1 MKKTTQRQIDKL
13 FIMYSHDLY
22 DKFIESA
29 VSLYA
34 NIFPDKCSPST
45 HEDAYYDLVRQRL
58 LLEFNV
64 LYAEARG
71 EKNVKSKCKKVD
83 KKKYNITV
91 GRCGP
96 K

>member
-1 MKKTTQRQIDKL
+1 MKKTTRRQVDKL

-34 NIFPDKCSPST
+34 NLFPEKCSPLT
-45 HEDAYYDLVRQRL
+45 FDDAYYDMVRQRL
-58 LLEFNV
+58 LFEFNV

-71 EKNVKSKCKKVD
+71 EKNVKNKFKKASSKKAKNKSARAV
-83 KKKYNITV
+83 V
-91 GRCGP
+91 
-96 K
+96 

>member
-34 NIFPDKCSPST
+34 NIFPEKCSSLT
-45 HEDAYYDLVRQRL
+45 FDDAYYDMVRQRL
-58 LLEFNV
+58 LFEFNV

-71 EKNVKSKCKKVD
+71 EKNVKNKFKKAGSKKV
-83 KKKYNITV
+83 KSKAVGTV
-91 GRCGP
+91 V